1 MRPGRLIPDGYCL
14 SRWGAVVR
22 RARACGGWLAA
33 VLACALI
40 NTAGAQTCAMPGWE
54 GAATPSGVVNSYHAG
69 SGSPAAGNTSITV
82 ASASGQRSNTR
93 SLRAGDLIL
102 IIQMQDSGTP
112 ANAGTH
118 EYAQVVAV
126 SGSTLSLSRGLAN
139 SYAQSMNTTNVRNW
153 QVVWV
158 PQYSSATVSGT
169 VSADRWSINTS
180 SGDATGGIVA
190 MDVAGSLALN
200 GTLTVAGAG
209 FRGGAGLQGTGN
221 RAGGTYTD
229 ADYNFTTTVAS
240 MNGAV
245 KGEGIEGT
253 PMQVFDGTATPVD
266 YYALLG
272 QGYAAGAAG
281 RGARSNAGGG
291 GNDANPPTGGNQY
304 NSGGGGGGGA
314 GAGGRGGNAWNSNSS
329 GGILNQPAGGNTG
342 NEAGGLGGSAS
353 ANSATRLVM
362 GGGGGAGTANNG
374 ATPASSVSTWPPTT
388 STAANGADGP
398 IASSGASG
406 GGLVLVRAGSI
417 TATGGVVDASGYN
430 AHNKSPTSNTDS
442 AGGGGAGGS
451 VSLLA
456 GSASITSLT
465 VNARGGYGG
474 RSNYYNHGPGGGA
487 GGGYVLTSFA
497 GATINVSGG
506 ISGQDG
512 CCGGTNGNGSPKVY
526 NATDGSAGSSST
538 GGGTPAGLLGGG
550 SCLPVITVTKSTS
563 TPTVTTALNATATYS
578 INLANT
584 GGAAS
589 NVFVF
594 DANLPPGWTY
604 LSTLASTY
612 TYSPAPPP
620 AAGSS
625 AAGAENTSATLP
637 AGLPVSTATTVNSAT
652 AVALRASGVAPGVV
666 PSNGSNS
673 MTFGSF
679 YLPQNGSITVTF
691 AVSIPD
697 AATVGTY
704 HNSAGVLFLDPTRT
718 SNTARM
724 LTPVTGASDNRDS
737 LAYSANTTYQS
748 GSTTNVAGAN
758 FSGLQGGPT
767 GEDVRLVPDFSVSK
781 SAPASATPGT
791 TFTYTLTP
799 RNNGRPIGTQTWSI
813 SQASDVT
820 LANVPTVLAANPV
833 SLTDTLPSGLTVGA
847 VFSGTGWTCGGT
859 STQACTLANAS
870 AYPIAGATNFPT
882 LSAVATVTV
891 LCSAGAGS
899 LTNTVTIGA
908 PVAESVASN
917 NTATAV
923 TALSCISA
931 NLQVTKTNGT
941 TSLAGGATTTYTVTV
956 ANIGP
961 GDAPGTVLT
970 DTPSAGLNCTSVTCA
985 ATAINMCPSAS
996 MPFTSLTSGVQ
1007 VGPSFPSGSTA
1018 TFVVTC
1024 GVTATGQ

>member
-1 MRPGRLIPDGYCL
+1 
-14 SRWGAVVR
+14 
-22 RARACGGWLAA
+22 
-33 VLACALI
+33 
-40 NTAGAQTCAMPGWE
+40 
-54 GAATPSGVVNSYHAG
+54 
-69 SGSPAAGNTSITV
+69 
-82 ASASGQRSNTR
+82 
-93 SLRAGDLIL
+93 
-102 IIQMQDSGTP
+102 MQDSGTP

-158 PQYSSATVSGT
+158 PQYSSATISGT

-229 ADYNFTTTVAS
+229 ADYNFTTTVAN

-342 NEAGGLGGSAS
+342 NEAGGPGRQCQCKLCDPPRHGRRRRRGHSQQRRHTGQLRHHLA
-353 ANSATRLVM
+353 AHHLHGRKWRRWTNRLV
-362 GGGGGAGTANNG
+362 GRKRRRPGARARGLDHSHWRCGSMPAATTRTTSPPR
-374 ATPASSVSTWPPTT
+374 ATP
-388 STAANGADGP
+388 
-398 IASSGASG
+398 I
-406 GGLVLVRAGSI
+406 R
-417 TATGGVVDASGYN
+417 
-430 AHNKSPTSNTDS
+430 

-465 VNARGGYGG
+465 VSARGGYGG

-497 GATINVSGG
+497 GATINVNGG

-538 GGGTPAGLLGGG
+538 GGGTPAGLLGGA
-550 SCLPVITVTKSTS
+550 SCLPVITITKSTS
-563 TPTVTTALNATATYS
+563 TPTVTTALSATATYS

-604 LSTLASTY
+604 LTAPASTY

-620 AAGSS
+620 AAASS

-652 AVALRASGVAPGVV
+652 AVALRASGAAPGVV

-697 AATVGTY
+697 TATVGTY
-704 HNSAGVLFLDPTRT
+704 HNPAGVIFLDPTRT

-724 LTPVTGASDNRDS
+724 LTPLTGASDNRDA
-737 LAYSANTTYQS
+737 LAYSANTSYQS

-758 FSGLQGGPT
+758 FSGLQVGPAS
-767 GEDVRLVPDFSVSK
+767 EDVRLVPDFSISK
-781 SAPASATPGT
+781 TAPASATPGT

-813 SQASDVT
+813 SQATDVS
-820 LANVPTVLAANPV
+820 LANVPTVLGANPV

-847 VFSGTGWTCGGT
+847 VFSGTGWTCSGT
-859 STQACTLANAS
+859 GTQACTLANAS

-891 LCSAGAGS
+891 LCSAGVGS
-899 LTNTVTIGA
+899 LTNTITIGA

-941 TSLAGGATTTYTVTV
+941 TSLAGGSTTTYTVTV

-985 ATAINMCPSAS
+985 STAINMCPSAS
-996 MPFTSLTSGVQ
+996 MPVHQPHQRRAGRTQLPLRLHSHLCCHLRRHRHRPVAQ
-1007 VGPSFPSGSTA
+1007 
-1018 TFVVTC
+1018 
-1024 GVTATGQ
+1024 